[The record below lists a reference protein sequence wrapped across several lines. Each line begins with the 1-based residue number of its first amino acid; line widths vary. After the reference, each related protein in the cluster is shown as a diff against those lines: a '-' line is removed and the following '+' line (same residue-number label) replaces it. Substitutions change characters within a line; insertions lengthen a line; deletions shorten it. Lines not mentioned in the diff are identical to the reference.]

1 VFSRDERVEYGEALI
16 EVAARATVSHLF
28 GNPLDKTWVD
38 VGDDWIRSGARGRW
52 SGLDQHLAIAL
63 EVGRAGAHRYLDDLG
78 LRPTD
83 TQPAAIDHPNGVNPE
98 QAREDAVK
106 IMGDPTVWEATM
118 ALAERLDRQP
128 DLNRAEIIGVLSR
141 FPLHDVRPA
150 KEAVV
155 PAKAAEKS
163 RYGPNGCSLP
173 TTPPTRTGSR
183 STWMTLCARPTRRRG
198 PAGWAAAPGRARR
211 RCASGWAGCAQEP
224 AAPGSSKPARARG
237 PHRPRHPVPP
247 RRRVGRPCGSRPLC
261 ARSRRDP
268 S

>member
-1 VFSRDERVEYGEALI
+1 VEYGEALI

-163 RYGPNGCSLP
+163 RYGPNGVQPPHHPTHQDRLP
-173 TTPPTRTGSR
+173 FHLDDIVREAETASR
-183 STWMTLCARPTRRRG
+183 PGRMG
-198 PAGWAAAPGRARR
+198 GRARTGAAALRERLGRMRPGAR
-211 RCASGWAGCAQEP
+211 RTGQ
-224 AAPGSSKPARARG
+224 
-237 PHRPRHPVPP
+237 
-247 RRRVGRPCGSRPLC
+247 
-261 ARSRRDP
+261 
-268 S
+268 